1 MQFLKNHWSTL
12 AIEKIMTVEKSLGLL
27 LDEFLSDIKL
37 RARCNNALQ
46 FEFTQ
51 FLSPIYLRQSPEGV
65 HCHITVC
72 SACKCI
78 LKHISSVYGMDSTK
92 GVYHFGHE
100 HAKWLSKSQMDLAKR
115 MRGIIFISYLSR
127 SLPYACNFA
136 VSCIGKKLKALCKFA
151 RHYI

>member
-1 MQFLKNHWSTL
+1 M
-12 AIEKIMTVEKSLGLL
+12 E
-27 LDEFLSDIKL
+27 EFLSDIKL
-37 RARCNNALQ
+37 RARCHSALQ

-51 FLSPIYLRQSPEGV
+51 FLPPIYLRQSPEGV
-65 HCHITVC
+65 RCHITVC

-78 LKHISSVYGMDSTK
+78 LKHITVVPSMEWILRKGCITLAMSTPNDCQK
-92 GVYHFGHE
+92 
-100 HAKWLSKSQMDLAKR
+100 AKWTLQSG